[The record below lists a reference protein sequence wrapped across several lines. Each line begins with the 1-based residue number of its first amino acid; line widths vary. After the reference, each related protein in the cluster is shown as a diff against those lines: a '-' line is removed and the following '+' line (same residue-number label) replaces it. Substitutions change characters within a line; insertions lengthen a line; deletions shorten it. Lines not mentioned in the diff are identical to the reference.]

1 MAKELTT
8 QKAQRTIWNT
18 IAPNWNLSRQKPLQK
33 IALILKEYAET
44 WQQGKILD
52 IGCGNCRNLLSFS
65 YNGFSCY
72 GIDFSNKML
81 EIAGKYC
88 KKHML
93 NVNLKQAYATKLPF
107 KSQYFDYV
115 LSIFILHHLNKD
127 ERIQA
132 IREIWRVLKPK
143 GKALIILRNK
153 FQLRFLFRK
162 KNIFIPWHIHKEPYQ
177 RYYYFFT
184 PWELKRLLR
193 EEKFKILSSN
203 TFGRDLII
211 LISKS

>member
-1 MAKELTT
+1 MEKELTT
-8 QKAQRTIWNT
+8 QKAQRRIWNT

-33 IALILKEYAET
+33 IALILKKYAET
-44 WQQGKILD
+44 WQHGKILD

-65 YNGFSCY
+65 YNEFSCY

-81 EIAGKYC
+81 EMAGKYC

-93 NVNLKQAYATKLPF
+93 NVNLKQAYATQLPF

-127 ERIQA
+127 ERMQA
-132 IREIWRVLKPK
+132 IREIWRVLKYK

-153 FQLRFLFRK
+153 LQLRFLFK
-162 KNIFIPWHIHKEPYQ
+162 KKDIFIPWHVRKEPYQ
-177 RYYYFFT
+177 RYYYLFT
-184 PWELKRLLR
+184 PWELKRFLR

-203 TFGRDLII
+203 TFGKDLII

>member
-8 QKAQRTIWNT
+8 QKAQQRIWNT
-18 IAPNWNLSRQKPLQK
+18 IAQNWNLSRQKPLQK
-33 IALILKEYAET
+33 VALILKNYAET
-44 WQQGKILD
+44 WKQGKILD
-52 IGCGNCRNLLSFS
+52 IGCGNCRNLLSFL

-81 EIAGKYC
+81 EMAGKYC
-88 KKHML
+88 KKHRL
-93 NVNLKQAYATKLPF
+93 NVNLKQAYATQLPF
-107 KSQYFDYV
+107 QSQYFDYV

-132 IREIWRVLKPK
+132 IREIKRVLNHK
-143 GKALIILRNK
+143 GKALIIMRNK
-153 FQLRFLFRK
+153 IQLRFLFKK
-162 KNIFIPWHIHKEPYQ
+162 KNIFIPWHVGRKTYQ
-177 RYYYFFT
+177 RYHYFFT
-184 PWELKRLLR
+184 PWELKRFLR